1 MLEEKI
7 YELKKDLNE
16 LMTKEEKDPKKIL
29 KISEELDLLIIE
41 YYRVEGIAVN
51 ISSHMWLLIL
61 ILRIYIL
68 LIFNS
73 NI

>member
-16 LMTKEEKDPKKIL
+16 LMTKEEKDAKKIL

-51 ISSHMWLLIL
+51 ISSHM
-61 ILRIYIL
+61 
-68 LIFNS
+68 
-73 NI
+73 